1 MSITS
6 AANLY
11 CYCFAGATLTDNCAM
26 LPNDLFYSN
35 WFEMPNLFQKYYI
48 IMIAAAQR
56 PVYLEGY
63 GLIRLSMESFGR
75 VNLKRRRH

>member
-1 MSITS
+1 MNIFGTS
-6 AANLY
+6 VANLY
-11 CYCFAGATLTDNCAM
+11 LYCFAGANVTDNCQMFA
-26 LPNDLFYSN
+26 NDLFYSN
-35 WFEMPNLFQKYYI
+35 WLEMPNNLQKYFV

-75 VNLKRRRH
+75 VGSSR